1 MNPGQSSD
9 FPTYN
14 KVYIYIHHDI
24 LSPFPPFA
32 GPPHGHLCDHC
43 NSSSKKTA
51 KSDPKMEYHPVLF
64 RGTYRNPLF
73 WSFVWLGDSN
83 WQNTIC
89 RHWLHFWGASCHN
102 QLFFMAFP
110 IFLMPFQSKFY
121 AHHFLASFS
130 DGPWWPII
138 DPHRWV
144 DFQKLCSKAWISESK
159 NSNWQSLLLKSP
171 SKTAESQIQKLVWVV
186 LVESCFILDYHYP
199 RIFALWMAHSVH
211 PVPMNLS
218 FLCYRVTSHL
228 VREALWANSE
238 PA

>member
-1 MNPGQSSD
+1 MTFCHLFHHLPVLRMA
-9 FPTYN
+9 TYA
-14 KVYIYIHHDI
+14 IIAI
-24 LSPFPPFA
+24 PQA
-32 GPPHGHLCDHC
+32 
-43 NSSSKKTA
+43 KKNA
-51 KSDPKMEYHPVLF
+51 KSDPKMEDHPVLF

-89 RHWLHFWGASCHN
+89 RHWLHSWGASCHN
-102 QLFFMAFP
+102 QPFFMAFP
-110 IFLMPFQSKFY
+110 IFLMPFQSKSY

-138 DPHRWV
+138 DPYRWV
-144 DFQKLCSKAWISESK
+144 DFQKLCAKAWISESK

-211 PVPMNLS
+211 PVPMTLS
-218 FLCYRVTSHL
+218 FFVLQGNFPSCERGSVSKLWTSI
-228 VREALWANSE
+228 N
-238 PA
+238 PK